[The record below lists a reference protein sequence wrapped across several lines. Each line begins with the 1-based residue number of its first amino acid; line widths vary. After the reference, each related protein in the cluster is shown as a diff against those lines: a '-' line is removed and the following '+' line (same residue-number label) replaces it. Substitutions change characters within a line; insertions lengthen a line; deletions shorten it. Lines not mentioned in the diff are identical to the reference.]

1 MVALKGKW
9 GLVRAMGRPLDVF
22 FSYGE
27 LVQPLTRDDLAVGTE
42 LQFTLSRNAETRK
55 LEASG

>member
-1 MVALKGKW
+1 MATLKGKW
-9 GLVRAMGRPLDVF
+9 GLVRAVGRPLDVF

-27 LVQPLTRDDLAVGTE
+27 LLPPLTREDLAVGAE